1 MTDNVIEFP
10 KKELEIEVDFNKELE
25 EISQLI
31 DMNSIGIYH
40 ALDVEPEQMMHSMFI
55 CAALWA
61 ARAGYDDNDFQELM
75 KTMVISL
82 QVGFDGKES

>member
-40 ALDVEPEQMMHSMFI
+40 ALDVEPEQMMHSMFV

-61 ARAGYDDNDFQELM
+61 ARAGHDDKEFQDILG
-75 KTMVISL
+75 TIQISL

>member
-10 KKELEIEVDFNKELE
+10 KKELKIDVDLSNEME
-25 EISQLI
+25 EISQII
-31 DMNSIGIYH
+31 DVNAVGIYH
-40 ALDVEPEQMMHSMFI
+40 AFDLEPETLMHSMFI